1 MSCDPYCMA
10 ISYDEALNNALDN
23 ADFETAGSVAKAQA
37 FVTACNQLDLILPD
51 SASDQG
57 SAQSF
62 NAATRDRLRMRA
74 QAFISANTAGSRVR
88 FLSVNT
94 GGFR

>member
-1 MSCDPYCMA
+1 MA
-10 ISYDEALNNALDN
+10 TFASYDAALDAALSN
-23 ADFETAGSVAKAQA
+23 ADFESAGSASKARA
-37 FVTACNQLDLILPD
+37 FVDACNALDLLVPD

-62 NAATRDRLRMRA
+62 NAATRDRLRIRA

-88 FLSVNT
+88 FLSVNS

>member
-1 MSCDPYCMA
+1 MA
-10 ISYDEALNNALDN
+10 TYTTYDSALDAALSN
-23 ADFETAGSVAKAQA
+23 ADFEGAGSVSKASA
-37 FVTACNQLDLILPD
+37 FIDACNALDLLLPD